1 MAIRGVFVT
10 GTDTG
15 VGKTEVSC
23 AIARALTARGL
34 VVDVY
39 KPAETGCA
47 TRDGVLVGEDC
58 QRLAAAAGGRQS
70 PAEVASYLFE
80 LPAAPLVAAEAE
92 GRTIDRARLREDYE
106 HIAAESDFVLVEG
119 AGGLLVP
126 IDEGLTYAELADNF
140 ALPVLLVVGSRLGC
154 INHALLTLEV
164 LHARRIPVAGFVVNC
179 MTDGDAAAEEARMHE
194 RTIARFSDVASLG
207 VFAFL
212 PKGASAAEAATK
224 LDLDA
229 LL

>member
-23 AIARALTARGL
+23 AIARALVARGF

-39 KPAETGCA
+39 KPAETGC
-47 TRDGVLVGEDC
+47 TKRDAALVGEDC
-58 QRLAAAAGGRQS
+58 ERLAAAAGGRQS
-70 PAEVASYLFE
+70 AAEVASYLFE

-92 GRTIDRARLREDYE
+92 GSAIDRARLREDFE

-126 IDEGLTYAELADNF
+126 IDDGLTYADLADNF
-140 ALPVLLVVGSRLGC
+140 GLPVLLVVGSRLGC

-164 LHARRIPVAGFVVNC
+164 LQARHIPIAGFVVNC
-179 MTDGDAAAEEARMHE
+179 LADGQAALDEARMHE
-194 RTIARFSDVASLG
+194 RTIARFTEVASLG

-212 PKGASAAEAATK
+212 PEGTSAAAAETH